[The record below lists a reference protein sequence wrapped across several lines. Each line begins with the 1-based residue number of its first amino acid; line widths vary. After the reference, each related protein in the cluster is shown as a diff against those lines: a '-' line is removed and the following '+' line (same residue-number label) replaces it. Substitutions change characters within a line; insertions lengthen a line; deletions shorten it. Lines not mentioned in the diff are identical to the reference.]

1 MSKKVKKILPNFKD
15 IVVSTRTIIGTSNI
29 NINIEDVFNQLEV
42 VHYTV
47 IPKKRGRK
55 KQVTVVNPNTHLKDG
70 DIITL
75 KYQNELKGVD
85 LSKKKKKKIN
95 KKYFRNSLTV
105 VMFLDNKFINFK
117 ISNNGKFQMTGCKF
131 TDHAINCI
139 KIFIDQIKHNYTKDI
154 EVTFLTVMTNI
165 DFNLGFLVNRENLDI
180 YINNFTEYNSLLETS
195 FGYTGVNIK
204 FPMEKDIDM
213 DLEKI
218 ILSLSENKWNHTNT
232 TYKKFVKTL
241 PIKDQEKHKNKKR
254 YNTFLVFHSGNV
266 IMSGMVSKYMENVYN
281 NFVNIIKQNK
291 DNIEEQLTK

>member
-55 KQVTVVNPNTHLKDG
+55 KQVTVINPNTHLKDG

-131 TDHAINCI
+131 TKHAINCI
-139 KIFIDQIKHNYTKDI
+139 
-154 EVTFLTVMTNI
+154 
-165 DFNLGFLVNRENLDI
+165 
-180 YINNFTEYNSLLETS
+180 
-195 FGYTGVNIK
+195 
-204 FPMEKDIDM
+204 
-213 DLEKI
+213 
-218 ILSLSENKWNHTNT
+218 
-232 TYKKFVKTL
+232 
-241 PIKDQEKHKNKKR
+241 
-254 YNTFLVFHSGNV
+254 
-266 IMSGMVSKYMENVYN
+266 
-281 NFVNIIKQNK
+281 
-291 DNIEEQLTK
+291 